1 MESYYYLA
9 SYPKSGNTWC
19 RVFITELRRLAGL
32 DGAEAIAAAA
42 AQERELR
49 LNFDLA
55 TGSIV
60 SSRHWLDDQLGID
73 SADLRP
79 EELDKVRGQVGHQR
93 ALYSESLRYHKVHD
107 AFVSPDSGGRPVVP
121 TEGCRGAVVV
131 IRDPADVA
139 VSLSHFFSWDLERCV
154 EFLLNEQAA
163 LCRSGKRGGNQVRQF
178 MGSWANHVSS
188 WVDHQEI
195 PVLVLRYEDLL
206 MAPEREFQRLA
217 AFLELPADP
226 DLIAAATLN
235 THFDKLR
242 AKEDEEG
249 GFQERPP
256 GCERFF
262 RSGRSGEGREQL
274 SAEQLARL
282 QTAFAPTLAAH
293 GYTKHRSPSTPL
305 TP

>member
-1 MESYYYLA
+1 
-9 SYPKSGNTWC
+9 
-19 RVFITELRRLAGL
+19 
-32 DGAEAIAAAA
+32 
-42 AQERELR
+42 
-49 LNFDLA
+49 
-55 TGSIV
+55 
-60 SSRHWLDDQLGID
+60 
-73 SADLRP
+73 
-79 EELDKVRGQVGHQR
+79 VRGQVGHQR

-154 EFLLNEQAA
+154 AFLLNEQAA

-178 MGSWANHVSS
+178 MGSWANHLRS
-188 WVDHQEI
+188 WTEQDAI

-206 MAPEREFQRLA
+206 LAPEREFQRLA
-217 AFLELPADP
+217 TFLELSADSG
-226 DLIAAATLN
+226 LIAAAALN
-235 THFDKLR
+235 TRFEKLK
-242 AKEDEEG
+242 AKENDEG

-293 GYTKHRSPSTPL
+293 GYTAHGSAGHRSPSTPL
-305 TP
+305 AR

>member
-1 MESYYYLA
+1 MEPYYYLA

-32 DGAEAIAAAA
+32 DGAEATAAAT

-49 LNFDLA
+49 LNVDLA

-131 IRDPADVA
+131 IRDPADVT
-139 VSLSHFFSWDLERCV
+139 VSLRHFFSWDLERCV
-154 EFLLNEQAA
+154 AFLLNEQAA

-178 MGSWANHVSS
+178 MGSWANHLRS
-188 WVDHQEI
+188 WTEQDAI

-206 MAPEREFQRLA
+206 QTPERAFQRLA
-217 AFLELPADP
+217 AFLALPTDP
-226 DLIAAATLN
+226 HLIAAATAN
-235 THFDKLR
+235 TRFDKLR

-293 GYTKHRSPSTPL
+293 GYATHRSPSTPL
-305 TP
+305 AR

>member
-1 MESYYYLA
+1 MEPYYYLA

-32 DGAEAIAAAA
+32 DGAEATAAAA
-42 AQERELR
+42 AQERDLR
-49 LNFDLA
+49 LNVDLA

-139 VSLSHFFSWDLERCV
+139 VSLRHFFSWDLERCV
-154 EFLLNEQAA
+154 AFLLNEEAA
-163 LCRSGKRGGNQVRQF
+163 LCRSRKRGGNQVRQF
-178 MGSWANHVSS
+178 MGSWASHVGS
-188 WVDHQEI
+188 WVDQREI

-206 MAPEREFQRLA
+206 LAPEREFQRLA
-217 AFLELPADP
+217 VFLELPADSG
-226 DLIAAATLN
+226 LMAAAVAN
-235 THFDKLR
+235 TRFDKLR
-242 AKEDEEG
+242 AKEEKEG
-249 GFQERPP
+249 GFRERPP

-262 RSGRSGEGREQL
+262 RSGRSGEGRQQL

-282 QTAFAPTLAAH
+282 DTAFAPTLAAH
-293 GYTKHRSPSTPL
+293 GYATHRSLPTPL
-305 TP
+305 AR

>member
-1 MESYYYLA
+1 M
-9 SYPKSGNTWC
+9 
-19 RVFITELRRLAGL
+19 
-32 DGAEAIAAAA
+32 
-42 AQERELR
+42 
-49 LNFDLA
+49 
-55 TGSIV
+55 
-60 SSRHWLDDQLGID
+60 
-73 SADLRP
+73 
-79 EELDKVRGQVGHQR
+79 RGQVGHQR

-154 EFLLNEQAA
+154 AFLLNEEAA
-163 LCRSGKRGGNQVRQF
+163 LCRSRKRGGQQVRQF
-178 MGSWANHVSS
+178 MGSWANHVGS
-188 WVDHQEI
+188 WVDQREI

-206 MAPEREFQRLA
+206 RAPEREFQRLA
-217 AFLELPADP
+217 AFLELPADS
-226 DLIAAATLN
+226 DLIAAAALN
-235 THFDKLR
+235 TRFDKLR

-262 RSGRSGEGREQL
+262 RSGCSGEGREQL
-274 SAEQLARL
+274 SAEQLVRL

-293 GYTKHRSPSTPL
+293 GYAVHGPAAHRSPSTPL
-305 TP
+305 VR